1 MVQFSLITKAQSR
14 KLQRLI
20 IIGMKKVT
28 FIALMLALVLAGFWT
43 ASPMSA
49 DAQSALAASIS
60 LPANGSSFK
69 VGDDINFHGMATGGT
84 APYSYVWNFG
94 DGIQRFGQ
102 TPSISYSAAG
112 TKTVTLTVNDW
123 NDVSATTSITLNIT
137 GSSSEDELVISN
149 IRVTNITQTGVTIL
163 WDTNL
168 PANSRV
174 IYDTVSHPDISGASA
189 PNYGYAASTST
200 TDNDPKVTS
209 HSVTLSGLNPGT
221 RYYFRVISE

>member
-1 MVQFSLITKAQSR
+1 
-14 KLQRLI
+14 
-20 IIGMKKVT
+20 MKKVT
-28 FIALMLALVLAGFWT
+28 FIALALSFVLTGFW
-43 ASPMSA
+43 AVSPMIVG
-49 DAQSALAASIS
+49 AQSATAVVPLTANITT
-60 LPANGSSFK
+60 PANGASFT
-69 VGDDINFHGMATGGT
+69 VGQIINFNASAAGGK
-84 APYSYVWNFG
+84 APYAYVWNFS

-102 TPSISYSAAG
+102 TPAISYSAAG
-112 TKTVTLTVNDW
+112 TKTVALTVTDFEGRTANK
-123 NDVSATTSITLNIT
+123 SITLNIT
-137 GSSSEDELVISN
+137 GSGSTDDLEISN

-189 PNYGYAASTST
+189 PNYGYAASTPT